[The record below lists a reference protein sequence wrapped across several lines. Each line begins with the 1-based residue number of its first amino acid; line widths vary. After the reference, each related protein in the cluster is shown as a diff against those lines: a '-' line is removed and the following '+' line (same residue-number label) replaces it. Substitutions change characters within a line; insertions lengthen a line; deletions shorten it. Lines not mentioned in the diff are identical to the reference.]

1 MIGNKMFVSK
11 RRAEAISTGVL
22 LIALGLLFY
31 LNAWWPGILLAIWA
45 FLGTRQI
52 LTKRH
57 FDFILTTLI
66 LVGSF
71 LLTVFNID
79 WRTLGPILFILGGLY
94 IIFREYFYGNEEN
107 RIIKRD
113 EDHSQSP
120 RK

>member
-1 MIGNKMFVSK
+1 MFVSK

-22 LIALGLLFY
+22 LISLGLLFY
-31 LNAWWPGILLAIWA
+31 FNAWWPGILLAIWA

-52 LTKRH
+52 LTKRY
-57 FDFILTTLI
+57 FDFALTTLI

-71 LLTVFNID
+71 LLTIFNID

-94 IIFREYFYGNEEN
+94 IIFREYFYGNDEN
-107 RIIKRD
+107 RIIKKD
-113 EDHSQSP
+113 EDHSQSA